1 MGLNVKHALLTTTL
15 ALVSLHSFASSW
27 FEIELVLFERHGEV
41 SREQWRQDAPNIDT
55 ASALD
60 FISPLFILPD
70 CPSITQ
76 DELEPVIADLTMT
89 SCAQAPT
96 VILAQSAEIEQ
107 PMEVTSSDYQA
118 LMADDSEV
126 STLEPVVLP
135 PMFSVNGVN
144 YQRQPRVNKLP
155 ITMASDVLATELIEP
170 HLLDLPSLQLS
181 TLVKK
186 LRWQKNLTPKLH
198 LGWRQKVLPR
208 HLAKPI
214 RLIAGQKLNDD
225 YQNTAQGGWEFD
237 GLFKVYL
244 NHYLFI
250 ETNINHKMVTMVE
263 VEQLDQ
269 EMQIQSPTSIS
280 LLHTEMVI
288 AAEPIQPVSVP
299 WLINHNLKQHRRV
312 KSKELHY
319 FDHPDFGLVV
329 QIRRFTL

>member
-1 MGLNVKHALLTTTL
+1 MGLNVKQALLTTTL
-15 ALVSLHSFASSW
+15 ALVSLHSFASNW

-41 SREQWRQDAPNIDT
+41 SNEQWRQDAPDIDT
-55 ASALD
+55 SKTLD
-60 FISPLFILPD
+60 FISSLFIVPE
-70 CPSITQ
+70 CPNVAQSDIR
-76 DELEPVIADLTMT
+76 PVIADLIMIP
-89 SCAQAPT
+89 CAQVNILSQPIDIEPPT
-96 VILAQSAEIEQ
+96 EII
-107 PMEVTSSDYQA
+107 SSEYQA
-118 LMADDSEV
+118 LMSDSSEI
-126 STLEPVVLP
+126 TTKHPLNLP
-135 PMFSVNGVN
+135 PMFSVNGIN
-144 YQRQPRVNKLP
+144 YRLKAQKNKLP
-155 ITMASDVLATELIEP
+155 ITMASEALATELIKP
-170 HLLDLPSLQLS
+170 HLLDQPSLQLT

-198 LGWRQKVLPR
+198 LGWRQEVLPR

-250 ETNINHKMVTMVE
+250 ETNINHKMVSMVE

-269 EMQIQSPTSIS
+269 EMLIQSPTSIS
-280 LLHTEMVI
+280 LLHTEMVT
-288 AAEPIQPVSVP
+288 AAESIQPVSVP